1 MTHADAAHESAS
13 AHTIGL
19 YLDDEAAARA
29 RAARRHRLNVVEIPA
44 LRLFGIGMVAVFV
57 YLHNHFLLPPTTP
70 GLALS
75 FALVEGDVCRFL
87 LAAPGCVLR
96 PA

>member
-29 RAARRHRLNVVEIPA
+29 RAARRHRLNVVQIPA
-44 LRLFGIGMVAVFV
+44 LRL
-57 YLHNHFLLPPTTP
+57 
-70 GLALS
+70 
-75 FALVEGDVCRFL
+75 RL
-87 LAAPGCVLR
+87 LAQPLPAARYDSWLGPILR
-96 PA
+96 PGRR